1 MSKQQT
7 CQAAVNRSAWRFNPL
22 ALSIALA
29 LGGVSAQALAA
40 APDAGQTIGNIATAT
55 YTDGSGV
62 VRPATSNPVSTTVL
76 QVASFDLTD
85 PNTKYVTLGGQVV
98 FPHTLTNTGN
108 GTDTFL
114 LTATQTPDLPNP
126 GGDNFT
132 LGTFAIYADADGNGI
147 PDNAIDLNG
156 STVSVPRNGNF
167 TFVVVGYAPASG
179 LVDGNIA
186 TATVTADSQVYE
198 GTGDDPAD
206 DSNLD
211 TAILTADAVIN
222 VTKAANV
229 TQGPTGTL
237 VEYTIT
243 YTNVGNNTATL
254 VTLTDAI
261 PAGMT
266 YFRDGTHVPTWNGST
281 QTDGADGDVFS
292 VSGANVTAA
301 VGSVAPNV
309 TGQIKFW
316 VQVDATTAPGTLIN
330 TANYTFDPDGPGVKP
345 VTPTAPSNDVPFDVL
360 QTRNVAANDDPAA
373 ASDGGIDDTVTVAS
387 ALQGATVVFNN
398 EIWNQGNGTDTFNI
412 TYTNVSFP
420 AGTSIFLY
428 KDDGLNQLI
437 DTNGDSIPDTGPVA
451 AGARYTVVLKAVL
464 PASASGNNG
473 GAGFDIVKT
482 ATSTATGV
490 VVTAG
495 DQDDTVTDH
504 LDAIVGSTV
513 DLENA
518 TLLADGTGAV
528 DNGGLPWTTQA
539 VNPGQSATFVLKVEN
554 TSLTADNYNFLA
566 DDDGTFGA
574 TDDVPA
580 GWSVTYY
587 QDGGVG
593 DCSTLGGASSNTG
606 TVNAGVK
613 ATYCAVVAVPAN
625 AAPVTA
631 QSIYFQTTSPL
642 TGAVDSKLD
651 AVTVN
656 TIRDIQIST
665 NNGNTVYPGGTVDYV
680 HIITNNGNVT
690 EGTNAGVGTSVV
702 VLSATNSTGAPN
714 PWNTQLFYDANNNGS
729 LDVSEAASPISD
741 LSLFSTNGGV
751 GLTPGESIRIF
762 ARVLSNVNANPG
774 DSDVA
779 TVTVTTSGVVN
790 VPAPAAVFNTDT
802 TSVIGGQVRLF
813 KYQALDANCDGTE
826 EGSFVQTALSAKPGA
841 CIIYRIVATNQGVS
855 AATTV
860 VINDATPTYT
870 TLDTA
875 GGRPTVTGVGNTITA
890 SPGNNNAGNV
900 QATIPSL
907 NGGASETMEIGV
919 QIDN

>member
-1 MSKQQT
+1 M
-7 CQAAVNRSAWRFNPL
+7 
-22 ALSIALA
+22 
-29 LGGVSAQALAA
+29 
-40 APDAGQTIGNIATAT
+40 
-55 YTDGSGV
+55 
-62 VRPATSNPVSTTVL
+62 L

-132 LGTFAIYADADGNGI
+132 LGTFAIYADSDGNGI

-156 STVSVPRNGNF
+156 STVSLPRNGNF

-179 LVDGNIA
+179 LIDGNTA

-222 VTKAANV
+222 VTKSANV

-266 YFRDGTHVPTWNGST
+266 YFRDGTHVPSWNGST
-281 QTDGADGDVFS
+281 QTDGADADVFS

-330 TANYTFDPDGPGVKP
+330 TANYTFDPDGPGTKP

-360 QTRNVAANDDPAA
+360 QTRNVAANDDPATTPA
-373 ASDGGIDDTVTVAS
+373 VDGGINDIVTVAS

-420 AGTSIFLY
+420 TGTSIFLY
-428 KDDGLNQLI
+428 KSDGLNQLI
-437 DTNGDSIPDTGPVA
+437 DTNGDGIPDTGPVA
-451 AGARYTVVLKAVL
+451 PGARYTVVLKAVL

-473 GAGFDIVKT
+473 GAGFDITKT

-490 VVTAG
+490 VATAG
-495 DQDDTVTDH
+495 DQDDNVTDH

-528 DNGGLPWTTQA
+528 TALGGAPWTTKS

-574 TDDVPA
+574 TDDLPS

-587 QDGGVG
+587 QDGGAG
-593 DCSTLGGASSNTG
+593 DCSTLGGASANTG
-606 TVNAGVK
+606 TINAAIK

-625 AAPVTA
+625 ATPVTA

-656 TIRDIQIST
+656 TVRNIQIST
-665 NNGNTVYPGGTVDYV
+665 NNSNTVYPGGTVDYV
-680 HIITNNGNVT
+680 HIITNNGNVK
-690 EGTNAGVGTSVV
+690 EGDPTVNALPLTNAEANPYATAVA
-702 VLSATNSTGAPN
+702 LSTANTTGGAN
-714 PWNTQLFYDANNNGS
+714 PWSTQLFYDANNNGV
-729 LDVSEAASPISD
+729 LDTAEAATPITN
-741 LSLFSTNGGV
+741 LSFTSAGGA

-762 ARVLSNVNANPG
+762 ARVISNVNANPG

-779 TVTVTTSGVVN
+779 TVTVTTSGNYNLVT
-790 VPAPAAVFNTDT
+790 PPAAVFNTDT

-855 AATTV
+855 AATNV